1 MRPKEGAVMIRVKR
15 DLFLNRLKSRRFNG
29 MVKVITGLRRCG
41 KSYLLGVLY
50 KEYLI
55 SLGVSPD
62 HVIEVALDEPEN
74 FRYHNPLKLDA
85 YLKSKLQ
92 DDGEYYIFI
101 DEVQFVKRI
110 KVKDPMLKDPDEITF
125 YSVINALMRKH
136 NVDVYV
142 TGSNSKMLSSD
153 IRTEFR
159 GRGDEVRLTPFTFA
173 EYMQVFGGDARDAWD
188 EYVVYGGM
196 PLATFAN
203 GHEAKSRYLKGLFEE
218 TYIKDVVERN
228 AIRKPESLGDVLDVL
243 ASAVGSLTNSVNL
256 ENTFRTIKRETL
268 KAKTI
273 DSYIN
278 KLCKAFLIE
287 EARRYDIKGRRHIG
301 ALRKYYFADLG
312 LRNARLGFRQVEES
326 HLMENAIFNELTAQG
341 FDVDVGIVDVFE
353 KNAAGS
359 GIKKHLEIDFVA
371 NRGRDRFYIQ
381 SALNIDAPEKAAQEK
396 RPFRHLDDSFREVV
410 VVKGKM
416 PLRID
421 DSGCMIVGLID
432 FLLKPSDIL
441 GDPSI

>member
-1 MRPKEGAVMIRVKR
+1 MMKVKR
-15 DLFLNRLKSRRFNG
+15 DLFLNRLIARRFNG

-41 KSYLLGVLY
+41 KSYLLGILY

-62 HVIEVALDEPEN
+62 HIVEVALDEPEN
-74 FRYHNPLKLDA
+74 YKLHNPLKLDA
-85 YLKSKLQ
+85 YLKSKIK
-92 DDGEYYIFI
+92 DDGEYYVFI
-101 DEVQFVKRI
+101 DEVQFVKRV
-110 KVKDPMLKDPDEITF
+110 KVKDPALKAPDEITF
-125 YSVINALMRKH
+125 YSVINALMRRH

-173 EYMQVFGGDARDAWD
+173 EFMQTFGGDARDAWD

-196 PLATFAN
+196 PLAVFAK
-203 GHEAKSRYLKGLFEE
+203 GHEAKSLYLKGLFEE

-228 AIRKPESLGDVLDVL
+228 AIRKPECLGDVLDVL
-243 ASAVGSLTNSVNL
+243 ASSVGSLTNSVNL
-256 ENTFRTIKRETL
+256 ENTFRTMKRTAI
-268 KAKTI
+268 KAKTL
-273 DSYIN
+273 DSYIA
-278 KLCKAFLIE
+278 KLGRAFLVE
-287 EARRYDIKGRRHIG
+287 EARRYDIKGRKHIG

-312 LRNARLGFRQVEES
+312 LRNARLGFRQIEET
-326 HLMENAIFNELTAQG
+326 HLMENAIFNELKAQG

-353 KNAAGS
+353 KNGAGS
-359 GIKKHLEIDFVA
+359 GIRKQLEIDFVA
-371 NRGRDRFYIQ
+371 NRGRERFYVQ
-381 SALNIDAPEKAAQEK
+381 SALSIDDPEKAVQER
-396 RPFRHLDDSFREVV
+396 RPFGHVGDSFRKII

-421 DSGCMIVGLID
+421 DSGYVIVGLID
-432 FLLKPSDIL
+432 FLLDSNVVL
-441 GDPSI
+441 GANR